1 MNFLK
6 VVFPCKGSM
15 VLTKSDIETLRSFYN
30 TKLMTSKLYEYS
42 KNSEF
47 VVQVDNFNYIPKT
60 YTLFAKQ
67 VNFMTIR
74 RMREILGLTKPI
86 PKELEEQSS
95 PQPANNVTPQV
106 SNDEDEKISDKT
118 LLSHPFFKTLKPL

>member
-1 MNFLK
+1 LK

-42 KNSEF
+42 KSSEF

-86 PKELEEQSS
+86 PRELEEQSK
-95 PQPANNVTPQV
+95 PQPAANAV
-106 SNDEDEKISDKT
+106 SQSDDDERISDKS

>member
-6 VVFPCKGSM
+6 VVFPYKGSM
-15 VLTKSDIETLRSFYN
+15 VLTKSDIDTLRSFYN

-86 PKELEEQSS
+86 PKELEEQSN
-95 PQPANNVTPQV
+95 PQPAASAAPQV
-106 SNDEDEKISDKT
+106 SDDNEAISDKT

>member
-15 VLTKSDIETLRSFYN
+15 VLTKADIETLRSFYK

-42 KNSEF
+42 KSSEF

-60 YTLFAKQ
+60 YTLYAKK

-86 PKELEEQSS
+86 PKELEEQ
-95 PQPANNVTPQV
+95 PRPAPV
-106 SNDEDEKISDKT
+106 NDAATNDDEERISDKS
-118 LLSHPFFKTLKPL
+118 LLSHPL